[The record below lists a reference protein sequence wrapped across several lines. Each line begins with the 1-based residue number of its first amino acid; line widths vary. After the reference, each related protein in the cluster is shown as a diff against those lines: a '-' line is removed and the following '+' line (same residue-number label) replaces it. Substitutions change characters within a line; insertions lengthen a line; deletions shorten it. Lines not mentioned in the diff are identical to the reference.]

1 MKKITKIMTMG
12 LLLGMAVSDLCG
24 MKRQLRNEDPA
35 QAACLDQVEQPAEKR
50 QEPASSEVI
59 LSDMSDD
66 ILESI
71 FVQNTIEKMS
81 LVNQNLINLIVEICR
96 NRSICKRMRDFLSD
110 EEVLRILQYAG
121 LNLNSYDLHE
131 LLSKA
136 LRKGSASC
144 MKVLIRA
151 GAKVNETPRDVEYR
165 CSLLH
170 EAVRDEKIE
179 CIKVLVRADANI
191 KAFDSEGLTVLE
203 YAALTGNVEVLNT
216 LIALS
221 EELKLGL
228 KVNDKD
234 LFDGTALHWA
244 VIGTL
249 PNCPNFLRRLLEL
262 GANPVVYSCYS
273 DEFLE
278 QCSITDPENIKYKV
292 YGDTPLH
299 FAVMFGNKSCVQILV
314 DHYLRNRIEIPE
326 DLKPNLRKMGLRI

>member
-24 MKRQLRNEDPA
+24 MKRQLRDEDPA

-50 QEPASSEVI
+50 QEYALSEVI
-59 LSDMSDD
+59 LSDMPNE
-66 ILESI
+66 ILEYI
-71 FVQNTIEKMS
+71 FVQNIIEKMS
-81 LVNQNLINLIVEICR
+81 LGSPDVINLIGEICR
-96 NRSICKRMRDFLSD
+96 YRSICKRVQDFLSD
-110 EEVLRILQYAG
+110 EEVLRILKYAG
-121 LNLNSYDLHE
+121 LNLNSYNLHE

-136 LRKGSASC
+136 LHKGSASC

-151 GAKVNETPRDVEYR
+151 GAKVNENPRDVEYR
-165 CSLLH
+165 YSLLH
-170 EAVRDEKIE
+170 DAVRDEKIE
-179 CIKVLVRADANI
+179 CIKVLIRSGANI
-191 KAFDSEGLTVLE
+191 KAFDSEGLTVLD

-228 KVNDKD
+228 NVNDKD

-273 DEFLE
+273 
-278 QCSITDPENIKYKV
+278 PENIKYEV
-292 YGDTPLH
+292 YGQTPLH
-299 FAVMFGNKSCVQILV
+299 FAVMLGNKECVQILV
-314 DHYLRNRIEIPE
+314 DHYLRTRIEIPFE
-326 DLKPNLRKMGLRI
+326 TETETL